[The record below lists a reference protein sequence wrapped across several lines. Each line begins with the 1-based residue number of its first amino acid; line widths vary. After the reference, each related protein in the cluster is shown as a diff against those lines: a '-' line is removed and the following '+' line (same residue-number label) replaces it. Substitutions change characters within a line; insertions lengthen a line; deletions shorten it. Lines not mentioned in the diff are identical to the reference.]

1 MNSTLDRIRRLLT
14 NTNPVQRIAIG
25 AALVAVIA
33 GALLLVTSG
42 GGSGKLSPLYTDLS
56 QGDAASIVSE
66 LESLGISYELKDSGA
81 TIMVPTDSV
90 NRTRLSMS
98 EKGLPESNDGYALL
112 DKQGI
117 TASEFR
123 QRTAY
128 QRALEGELENT
139 IEELDAIDG
148 AVVHLALPAQ
158 SAFVDEGGN
167 PTASV
172 LVRTRSKLSEGQVQ
186 SIVYLVSSSV
196 RDMNPEDVTLAD
208 SDGVILHAPG
218 AGGFAMASG
227 GGKEADFEA
236 SLGASINQLV
246 ARVAGQGKVAVQVQV
261 VLNMDER
268 TSVSETYTKP
278 EGSGEANTGLV
289 GTENAND
296 ETYNGVNSTNS
307 NVLGP
312 DGVLVSPNVTTP
324 ITAPATTVVGAPTT
338 VVGGPTTVVGAPT
351 TTVAGNTTTL
361 TGPGS
366 STDYTKK
373 DFTRDYKYNKV
384 VEEVKDAPG
393 AIERLSVAVAVDDVA
408 VTAEVVTQIEQLV
421 RAAAGIDDARGDTVV
436 VTRMPFAKSGDE
448 LQTQMDEAAKAE
460 SQARLFTLIRAI
472 LLAIALAVMA
482 FFAYRSVRKSR
493 TVIVESIDISGLNLG
508 SDASPTNVTSVVVE
522 GNTDEGAY
530 ANEAEEQ
537 LARMSE
543 MQPDAVAQVLRTWL
557 SEPRR

>member
-1 MNSTLDRIRRLLT
+1 MNSTLDKIRRLLT

-42 GGSGKLSPLYTDLS
+42 GGSGRLSPLYTDLS

-66 LESLGISYELKDSGA
+66 LESLGVSYELKDSGA

-148 AVVHLALPAQ
+148 AVVHLALHAQ

-196 RDMNPEDVTLAD
+196 RDMKPEDVTLAD

-296 ETYNGVNSTNS
+296 ETYNGINSTNS

-324 ITAPATTVVGAPTT
+324 ITAPATTVVGAPA
-338 VVGGPTTVVGAPT
+338 TTVVGAPA
-351 TTVAGNTTTL
+351 TTVVARTV

-366 STDYTKK
+366 STDYTKN

-448 LQTQMDEAAKAE
+448 LQTQIDENAKAE

-472 LLAIALAVMA
+472 LLALALAVMA

-493 TVIVESIDISGLNLG
+493 TVIVESIDISGLNLS
-508 SDASPTNVTSVVVE
+508 SDTNPANVTSVVVE
-522 GNTDEGAY
+522 GSTDEGVY
-530 ANEAEEQ
+530 ANEAEAQ

>member
-1 MNSTLDRIRRLLT
+1 MNSTLDKIRRLLT

-42 GGSGKLSPLYTDLS
+42 GGSGRLSPLYTDLS

-66 LESLGISYELKDSGA
+66 LESLGVSYELKDSGA

-196 RDMNPEDVTLAD
+196 RDMKPEDVTLAD

-296 ETYNGVNSTNS
+296 ETYNGINSTSS

-338 VVGGPTTVVGAPT
+338 TVVGAPA
-351 TTVAGNTTTL
+351 TTVVARTV

-366 STDYTKK
+366 STDYTKN

-448 LQTQMDEAAKAE
+448 LQTQIDENAKAE

-472 LLAIALAVMA
+472 LLALALAAMA

-493 TVIVESIDISGLNLG
+493 TVIVESIDISGLNLS
-508 SDASPTNVTSVVVE
+508 SDTNPTNVTSVVVE
-522 GNTDEGAY
+522 GSTDEGAY
-530 ANEAEEQ
+530 ANEAEAQ

>member
-1 MNSTLDRIRRLLT
+1 MNSTLDKIRRLLT

-42 GGSGKLSPLYTDLS
+42 GGSGRLSPLYTDLS

-66 LESLGISYELKDSGA
+66 LESLGVSYELKDSGA

-196 RDMNPEDVTLAD
+196 RDMKPEDVTLAD

-289 GTENAND
+289 GTENGND
-296 ETYNGVNSTNS
+296 ETYNGINSTSS

-324 ITAPATTVVGAPTT
+324 ITAPATTVVGVPA
-338 VVGGPTTVVGAPT
+338 TTVVGAPA
-351 TTVAGNTTTL
+351 TTVVARTV

-366 STDYTKK
+366 STDYTKN

-448 LQTQMDEAAKAE
+448 LQTQIDENAKAE

-472 LLAIALAVMA
+472 LLALALAAMA

-493 TVIVESIDISGLNLG
+493 TVIVESIDISGLNLS
-508 SDASPTNVTSVVVE
+508 SDTNPTNVTSVVVE
-522 GNTDEGAY
+522 GSTDEGAY
-530 ANEAEEQ
+530 ANEAEAQ

>member
-1 MNSTLDRIRRLLT
+1 MNSTLDKIRRLLT

-33 GALLLVTSG
+33 GGLLLVTSG
-42 GGSGKLSPLYTDLS
+42 GGSERLSPLYTDLS
-56 QGDAASIVSE
+56 QGDAASIVTE
-66 LESLGISYELKDSGA
+66 LESRGVSYELKDSGA

-90 NRTRLSMS
+90 NRTRLAMS
-98 EKGLPESNDGYALL
+98 EKGLPGSNDGYALL

-196 RDMNPEDVTLAD
+196 RDMKPEDVTLAD
-208 SDGVILHAPG
+208 SDGVMLHAPG
-218 AGGFAMASG
+218 SGGFAMTSG

-278 EGSGEANTGLV
+278 EGSGEGNTGLI
-289 GTENAND
+289 GTENGNE
-296 ETYNGVNSTNS
+296 ETYNGINSTAS

-312 DGVLVSPNVTTP
+312 DGVLVAPGVTTP
-324 ITAPATTVVGAPTT
+324 VEVPATTVVGDPATT
-338 VVGGPTTVVGAPT
+338 VVGRAI
-351 TTVAGNTTTL
+351 

-366 STDYTKK
+366 STDYTKN
-373 DFTRDYKYNKV
+373 DITRDYKYNKV

-436 VTRMPFAKSGDE
+436 VTRMPFAKSDDE
-448 LQTQMDEAAKAE
+448 LQTQMDETAKAE
-460 SQARLFTLIRAI
+460 SQARLFTLIRAV

-493 TVIVESIDISGLNLG
+493 TVIVESIDISGLNL
-508 SDASPTNVTSVVVE
+508 SPDASPTNVTSVVVE
-522 GNTDEGAY
+522 GNTDEDSY
-530 ANEAEEQ
+530 ANEAEAQ
-537 LARMSE
+537 LAQMSE

>member
-1 MNSTLDRIRRLLT
+1 MNSTLDKIRRLLT

-42 GGSGKLSPLYTDLS
+42 GGSGRLSPLYTDLS

-66 LESLGISYELKDSGA
+66 LESLGVSYELKDSGA

-196 RDMNPEDVTLAD
+196 RDMKPEDVTLAD

-296 ETYNGVNSTNS
+296 ETYNGINSTSS

-324 ITAPATTVVGAPTT
+324 ITAPATTVVGVPA
-338 VVGGPTTVVGAPT
+338 TTVVGAPA
-351 TTVAGNTTTL
+351 TTVVARTV

-366 STDYTKK
+366 STDYTKN

-448 LQTQMDEAAKAE
+448 LQTQIDENAKAE

-472 LLAIALAVMA
+472 LLALALAAMA

-493 TVIVESIDISGLNLG
+493 TVIVESIDISGLNLS
-508 SDASPTNVTSVVVE
+508 SDTNPTNVTSVVVE
-522 GNTDEGAY
+522 GSTDEGAY
-530 ANEAEEQ
+530 ANEAEAQ

>member
-1 MNSTLDRIRRLLT
+1 MNSTLDKIRRLLT

-66 LESLGISYELKDSGA
+66 LESLGVSYELKDSGA

-196 RDMNPEDVTLAD
+196 RDMKPEDVTLAD

-296 ETYNGVNSTNS
+296 ETYNGINSTSS

-324 ITAPATTVVGAPTT
+324 ITAPATTVVGAPA
-338 VVGGPTTVVGAPT
+338 TTVVGAPA
-351 TTVAGNTTTL
+351 TTVVARTV

-366 STDYTKK
+366 STDYTKN

-448 LQTQMDEAAKAE
+448 LQTQIDENAKAE

-472 LLAIALAVMA
+472 LLALALAAMA

-493 TVIVESIDISGLNLG
+493 TVIVESIDISGLNLS
-508 SDASPTNVTSVVVE
+508 SDTNPTNVTSVVVE
-522 GNTDEGAY
+522 GSTDEGAY
-530 ANEAEEQ
+530 ANEAEAQ

>member
-1 MNSTLDRIRRLLT
+1 MNSTLEKIRRLLT

-42 GGSGKLSPLYTDLS
+42 GGTGQLSPLYTDLN

-66 LESLGISYELKDSGA
+66 LESRGISYELKDSGA
-81 TIMVPTDSV
+81 TIMVPSDSV
-90 NRTRLSMS
+90 NRTRLAMS

-123 QRTAY
+123 QRTAF

-196 RDMNPEDVTLAD
+196 RDMKPEDVTLAD

-218 AGGFAMASG
+218 TGGFSMSSG

-261 VLNMDER
+261 ALNMDER

-307 NVLGP
+307 SVLGP
-312 DGVLVSPNVTTP
+312 DGALVSPNVTTP
-324 ITAPATTVVGAPTT
+324 VAAPTTTVVGAPTT
-338 VVGGPTTVVGAPT
+338 VAGTPTTVARNT
-351 TTVAGNTTTL
+351 TTV

-366 STDYTKK
+366 STDYTKN

-408 VTAEVVTQIEQLV
+408 VSAEVVTQIEQLV

-460 SQARLFTLIRAI
+460 SQARLFTLIRSI

-508 SDASPTNVTSVVVE
+508 SDATPNNVTSVVVE
-522 GNTDEGAY
+522 GHTDDSAY

-537 LARMSE
+537 LARMSD

>member
-1 MNSTLDRIRRLLT
+1 
-14 NTNPVQRIAIG
+14 
-25 AALVAVIA
+25 
-33 GALLLVTSG
+33 
-42 GGSGKLSPLYTDLS
+42 
-56 QGDAASIVSE
+56 
-66 LESLGISYELKDSGA
+66 
-81 TIMVPTDSV
+81 
-90 NRTRLSMS
+90 MS

-196 RDMNPEDVTLAD
+196 RDMKPEDVTLAD

-296 ETYNGVNSTNS
+296 ETYNGINSTSS

-338 VVGGPTTVVGAPT
+338 TVVGAPA
-351 TTVAGNTTTL
+351 TTVVARTV

-366 STDYTKK
+366 STDYTKN

-448 LQTQMDEAAKAE
+448 LQTQIDENAKAE

-472 LLAIALAVMA
+472 LLALALAAMA

-493 TVIVESIDISGLNLG
+493 TVIVESIDISGLNLS
-508 SDASPTNVTSVVVE
+508 SDTNPTNVTSVVVE
-522 GNTDEGAY
+522 GSTDEGAY
-530 ANEAEEQ
+530 ANEAEAQ

>member
-1 MNSTLDRIRRLLT
+1 MNSTLDKIRRLLT

-66 LESLGISYELKDSGA
+66 LESLGVSYELKDSGA

-196 RDMNPEDVTLAD
+196 RDMKPEDVTLAD

-289 GTENAND
+289 GTENGND
-296 ETYNGVNSTNS
+296 ETYNGINSTSS

-324 ITAPATTVVGAPTT
+324 ITAPATTVVGVPA
-338 VVGGPTTVVGAPT
+338 TTVVGAPA
-351 TTVAGNTTTL
+351 TTVVARTV

-366 STDYTKK
+366 STDYTKN

-448 LQTQMDEAAKAE
+448 LQTQIDENAKAE

-472 LLAIALAVMA
+472 LLALALAAMA

-493 TVIVESIDISGLNLG
+493 TVIVESIDISGLNLS
-508 SDASPTNVTSVVVE
+508 SDTNPTNVTSVVVE
-522 GNTDEGAY
+522 GSTDEGAY
-530 ANEAEEQ
+530 ANEAEAQ

>member
-1 MNSTLDRIRRLLT
+1 MNSTLDKIRRLLT

-66 LESLGISYELKDSGA
+66 LESLGVSYELKDSGA

-196 RDMNPEDVTLAD
+196 RDMKPEDVTLAD

-218 AGGFAMASG
+218 AGGFAMAGG

-261 VLNMDER
+261 ALNMDER

-278 EGSGEANTGLV
+278 EGSGEGNTGLV
-289 GTENAND
+289 GTENGND
-296 ETYNGVNSTNS
+296 ETYNGINSTSS

-324 ITAPATTVVGAPTT
+324 ITAPTTTVVGAP
-338 VVGGPTTVVGAPT
+338 A
-351 TTVAGNTTTL
+351 TTVAGAPATTVATRTV

-366 STDYTKK
+366 STDYTKN

-436 VTRMPFAKSGDE
+436 VTRMPFAKSDDE
-448 LQTQMDEAAKAE
+448 LQTQMDETAKAE
-460 SQARLFTLIRAI
+460 SQARLFTLIRAV

-493 TVIVESIDISGLNLG
+493 TVIVESIDISGLNL
-508 SDASPTNVTSVVVE
+508 SPDASPTNVTSVVVE
-522 GNTDEGAY
+522 GNTDEGSY
-530 ANEAEEQ
+530 ANEAEAQ
-537 LARMSE
+537 LAQMSE

>member
-1 MNSTLDRIRRLLT
+1 MNSTLDKIRRLLT

-66 LESLGISYELKDSGA
+66 LESLGVSYELKDSGA

-196 RDMNPEDVTLAD
+196 RDMKPEDVTLAD

-296 ETYNGVNSTNS
+296 ETYNGINSTSS

-324 ITAPATTVVGAPTT
+324 TTAPATTVVGAPA
-338 VVGGPTTVVGAPT
+338 TTVVGAPAT
-351 TTVAGNTTTL
+351 TTVARTV

-366 STDYTKK
+366 STDYTKN

-448 LQTQMDEAAKAE
+448 LQTQMDETAKAE

-472 LLAIALAVMA
+472 LLALALAVMA

-493 TVIVESIDISGLNLG
+493 TVIVESIDISGLNLS
-508 SDASPTNVTSVVVE
+508 SDTNPTNVTSVVVE
-522 GNTDEGAY
+522 GSTDEGAY
-530 ANEAEEQ
+530 ANEAEAQ

>member
-1 MNSTLDRIRRLLT
+1 MNPTLEKIRRLLT

-25 AALVAVIA
+25 AALVAIIA
-33 GALLLVTSG
+33 GSLLLVTSG
-42 GGSGKLSPLYTDLS
+42 GGSGALSPLYTDLS
-56 QGDAASIVSE
+56 EGDAASIVSE
-66 LESLGISYELKDSGA
+66 LESRGVSYELKDSGA

-90 NRTRLSMS
+90 NRTRLAMS
-98 EKGLPESNDGYALL
+98 EKGLPASNDGYALL

-196 RDMNPEDVTLAD
+196 RDMKPEDVTLAD

-218 AGGFAMASG
+218 SAGFSMSTG
-227 GGKEADFEA
+227 GGKEVDFEA

-289 GTENAND
+289 GTENGND
-296 ETYNGVNSTNS
+296 ETYNGINSTNS
-307 NVLGP
+307 GVLGP
-312 DGVLVSPNVTTP
+312 DGVLVAPGVTTP
-324 ITAPATTVVGAPTT
+324 VTTIV
-338 VVGGPTTVVGAPT
+338 APT
-351 TTVAGNTTTL
+351 TTVLGAPTSVVAVPTTVAKSL
-361 TGPGS
+361 VTGPGS
-366 STDYTKK
+366 STDYSKN

-393 AIERLSVAVAVDDVA
+393 TIERLSVAVAVDDVA
-408 VTAEVVTQIEQLV
+408 VSAEVVTQIEQLV

-460 SQARLFTLIRAI
+460 SQARLFTLIRAV
-472 LLAIALAVMA
+472 LLALALAAMA
-482 FFAYRSVRKSR
+482 FFAYSSVRKSR

-508 SDASPTNVTSVVVE
+508 QDSNPTNVTSVVVE
-522 GNTDEGAY
+522 GSTSDDTVAGDA
-530 ANEAEEQ
+530 AAQ

>member
-1 MNSTLDRIRRLLT
+1 MNSTLDKIRRLLT

-66 LESLGISYELKDSGA
+66 LESLGVSYELKDSGA

-172 LVRTRSKLSEGQVQ
+172 LVRTRAKLSEGQVQ

-196 RDMNPEDVTLAD
+196 RDMKPEDVTLAD

-218 AGGFAMASG
+218 AGGFAMSSG

-278 EGSGEANTGLV
+278 EGSGDANTGLV
-289 GTENAND
+289 GTENGNE

-324 ITAPATTVVGAPTT
+324 VTAPTTTVVGAPATTVVGAP
-338 VVGGPTTVVGAPT
+338 A
-351 TTVAGNTTTL
+351 TTVATRTV

-366 STDYTKK
+366 STDYTKN

-408 VTAEVVTQIEQLV
+408 ITAEVVTQIEQLV

-460 SQARLFTLIRAI
+460 SQARLFTLIRAV

-522 GNTDEGAY
+522 GNTDEGEY
-530 ANEAEEQ
+530 ANEAEAQ

>member
-1 MNSTLDRIRRLLT
+1 MNSTLDKIRRLLT

-66 LESLGISYELKDSGA
+66 LESLGVSYELKDSGA

-172 LVRTRSKLSEGQVQ
+172 LVRTRAKLSEGQVQ

-196 RDMNPEDVTLAD
+196 RDMKPEDVTLAD

-296 ETYNGVNSTNS
+296 ETYNGINSTSS

-324 ITAPATTVVGAPTT
+324 TTAPATTVVGAPA
-338 VVGGPTTVVGAPT
+338 TTVVGAPAT
-351 TTVAGNTTTL
+351 TTVARTV

-366 STDYTKK
+366 STDYTKN

-448 LQTQMDEAAKAE
+448 LQTQMDETAKAE

-493 TVIVESIDISGLNLG
+493 TVIVESIDISGLNLS
-508 SDASPTNVTSVVVE
+508 SDTNPTNVTSVVVE
-522 GNTDEGAY
+522 GSTDEGVY
-530 ANEAEEQ
+530 ANEAEAQ

>member
-196 RDMNPEDVTLAD
+196 RDMKPEDVTLAD

-338 VVGGPTTVVGAPT
+338 VVGTPT

-366 STDYTKK
+366 STDYTKN

-448 LQTQMDEAAKAE
+448 LQTQMDETAKAE

-522 GNTDEGAY
+522 GDTDEGAY

>member
-1 MNSTLDRIRRLLT
+1 
-14 NTNPVQRIAIG
+14 
-25 AALVAVIA
+25 
-33 GALLLVTSG
+33 
-42 GGSGKLSPLYTDLS
+42 
-56 QGDAASIVSE
+56 
-66 LESLGISYELKDSGA
+66 
-81 TIMVPTDSV
+81 
-90 NRTRLSMS
+90 
-98 EKGLPESNDGYALL
+98 
-112 DKQGI
+112 
-117 TASEFR
+117 
-123 QRTAY
+123 
-128 QRALEGELENT
+128 
-139 IEELDAIDG
+139 
-148 AVVHLALPAQ
+148 
-158 SAFVDEGGN
+158 
-167 PTASV
+167 
-172 LVRTRSKLSEGQVQ
+172 
-186 SIVYLVSSSV
+186 
-196 RDMNPEDVTLAD
+196 
-208 SDGVILHAPG
+208 
-218 AGGFAMASG
+218 MASG

-296 ETYNGVNSTNS
+296 ETYNGINSTSS

-324 ITAPATTVVGAPTT
+324 ITAPATTVVGAPA
-338 VVGGPTTVVGAPT
+338 TTVVGAPA
-351 TTVAGNTTTL
+351 TTVVARTV

-366 STDYTKK
+366 STDYTKN

-448 LQTQMDEAAKAE
+448 LQTQIDENAKAE

-472 LLAIALAVMA
+472 LLALALAAMA

-493 TVIVESIDISGLNLG
+493 TVIVESIDISGLNLS
-508 SDASPTNVTSVVVE
+508 SDTNPTNVTSVVVE
-522 GNTDEGAY
+522 GSTDEGAY
-530 ANEAEEQ
+530 ANEAEAQ

>member
-1 MNSTLDRIRRLLT
+1 MNSTLDKIRRLLT

-42 GGSGKLSPLYTDLS
+42 GGSGRLSPLYTDLS

-66 LESLGISYELKDSGA
+66 LESLGVSYELKDSGA

-196 RDMNPEDVTLAD
+196 RDMKPEDVTLAD

-296 ETYNGVNSTNS
+296 ETYNGINSTSS

-324 ITAPATTVVGAPTT
+324 ITAPATTVVGAPA
-338 VVGGPTTVVGAPT
+338 TTVVGAPA
-351 TTVAGNTTTL
+351 TTVVARTV

-366 STDYTKK
+366 STDYTKN

-448 LQTQMDEAAKAE
+448 LQTQIDENAKAE

-472 LLAIALAVMA
+472 LLALALAAMA

-493 TVIVESIDISGLNLG
+493 TVIVESIDISGLNLS
-508 SDASPTNVTSVVVE
+508 SDTNPTNVTSVVVE
-522 GNTDEGAY
+522 GSTDEGAY
-530 ANEAEEQ
+530 ANEAEAQ

>member
-1 MNSTLDRIRRLLT
+1 MNSTLDKIRRLLT

-42 GGSGKLSPLYTDLS
+42 GGSGRLSPLYTDLS

-66 LESLGISYELKDSGA
+66 LESLGVSYELKDSGA

-196 RDMNPEDVTLAD
+196 RDMKPEDVTLAD

-296 ETYNGVNSTNS
+296 ETYNGINSTSS

-324 ITAPATTVVGAPTT
+324 ITAPATTVVGAPA
-338 VVGGPTTVVGAPT
+338 TTVVGAPA
-351 TTVAGNTTTL
+351 TTVVARTV

-366 STDYTKK
+366 STDYTKN

-448 LQTQMDEAAKAE
+448 LQTQIDENAKAE

-493 TVIVESIDISGLNLG
+493 TVIVESIDISGLNLS
-508 SDASPTNVTSVVVE
+508 SDTNPTNVTSVVVE
-522 GNTDEGAY
+522 GSTDEGAY
-530 ANEAEEQ
+530 ANEAEAQ

>member
-1 MNSTLDRIRRLLT
+1 MNSTLDKIRRLLT

-42 GGSGKLSPLYTDLS
+42 GGSGRLSPLYTDLS

-66 LESLGISYELKDSGA
+66 LESLGVSYELKDSGA

-139 IEELDAIDG
+139 IEELDSIEG

-196 RDMNPEDVTLAD
+196 RDMKPEDVTLAD

-296 ETYNGVNSTNS
+296 ETYNGINSTNS

-324 ITAPATTVVGAPTT
+324 ITAPATTVVGAPA
-338 VVGGPTTVVGAPT
+338 TTVVGAPA
-351 TTVAGNTTTL
+351 TTVVARTV

-366 STDYTKK
+366 STDYTKN

-448 LQTQMDEAAKAE
+448 LQTQIDENAKAE

-472 LLAIALAVMA
+472 LLALALAVMA

-493 TVIVESIDISGLNLG
+493 TVIVESIDISGLNLS
-508 SDASPTNVTSVVVE
+508 SDTNPANVTSVVVE
-522 GNTDEGAY
+522 GSTDEGVY
-530 ANEAEEQ
+530 ANEAEAQ

>member
-1 MNSTLDRIRRLLT
+1 MNPTLEKIRRLLT

-25 AALVAVIA
+25 AALVALIA
-33 GALLLVTSG
+33 GSLLLVTSG
-42 GGSGKLSPLYTDLS
+42 GGSGMLSPLYTDLS
-56 QGDAASIVSE
+56 EGDAASIVSE
-66 LESLGISYELKDSGA
+66 LESRGVSYELKDSGA

-90 NRTRLSMS
+90 NRTRLAMS

-196 RDMNPEDVTLAD
+196 RDMKPEDVTLAD

-218 AGGFAMASG
+218 AGGFSMSTG

-289 GTENAND
+289 GTENGND
-296 ETYNGVNSTNS
+296 ETYNGINSTNS
-307 NVLGP
+307 GVLGP
-312 DGVLVSPNVTTP
+312 DGVLVAPGVTTP
-324 ITAPATTVVGAPTT
+324 VTPVTTIVAPTTTVLGAPTT
-338 VVGGPTTVVGAPT
+338 VALVPTTVAKSLV
-351 TTVAGNTTTL
+351 

-366 STDYTKK
+366 STDYSKN

-408 VTAEVVTQIEQLV
+408 VSAEVVTQIEQLV

-448 LQTQMDEAAKAE
+448 LQTQIDEAAKAE
-460 SQARLFTLIRAI
+460 SQARLFTLIRAV
-472 LLAIALAVMA
+472 LLALALAAMA
-482 FFAYRSVRKSR
+482 FFAYSSVRKSR

-508 SDASPTNVTSVVVE
+508 QDSNPTNVTSVVVE
-522 GNTDEGAY
+522 GSTSDGTVAGD
-530 ANEAEEQ
+530 AEAQ

>member
-1 MNSTLDRIRRLLT
+1 MNSTLDKIRRLLT

-42 GGSGKLSPLYTDLS
+42 GGSGRLSPLYTDLS

-66 LESLGISYELKDSGA
+66 LESLGVSYELKDSGA

-196 RDMNPEDVTLAD
+196 RDMKPEDVTLAD

-296 ETYNGVNSTNS
+296 ETYNGINSTNS

-324 ITAPATTVVGAPTT
+324 ITAPATTVVGAPA
-338 VVGGPTTVVGAPT
+338 TTVVGAPA
-351 TTVAGNTTTL
+351 TTVVARTV

-366 STDYTKK
+366 STDYTKN

-448 LQTQMDEAAKAE
+448 LQTQIDENAKAE

-472 LLAIALAVMA
+472 LLALALAVMA

-493 TVIVESIDISGLNLG
+493 TVIVESIDISGLNLS
-508 SDASPTNVTSVVVE
+508 SDTNPANVTSVVVE
-522 GNTDEGAY
+522 GSTDEGVY
-530 ANEAEEQ
+530 ANEAEAQ